1 MSPIKRI
8 GIVLKPNQPDAL
20 RTVCELVT
28 WLNERSI
35 TLVGTPE
42 LERDRIENETGC
54 PVDQAPGYLA
64 KSLRHAPLGADEIN
78 SLLSRIDHYNDA
90 QTEANWAPAADEAQN
105 RIEVRAKW
113 RFHFGDRNKNLH
125 LKKV

>member
-42 LERDRIENETGC
+42 LERDRIQNETGC
-54 PVDQAPGYLA
+54 PVDQSPHEELA
-64 KSLRHAPLGADEIN
+64 ANVDLILVLGGDGTMIATSRMLAD
-78 SLLSRIDHYNDA
+78 R
-90 QTEANWAPAADEAQN
+90 
-105 RIEVRAKW
+105 EVPVI
-113 RFHFGDRNKNLH
+113 GVNYGGLG
-125 LKKV
+125 